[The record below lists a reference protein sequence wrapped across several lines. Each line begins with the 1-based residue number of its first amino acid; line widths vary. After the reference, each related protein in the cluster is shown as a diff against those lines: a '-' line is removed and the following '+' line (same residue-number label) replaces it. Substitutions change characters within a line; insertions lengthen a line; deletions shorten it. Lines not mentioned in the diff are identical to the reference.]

1 MTLPVSIGT
10 VTDYAPYLLSG
21 YAVLE
26 ALTAFLVV
34 LGMRSLSMLLILMTI
49 LQKYVMHNPYYR
61 NTTEI
66 DRQRCYKN
74 IINELFMVATLIII
88 TDIKKVKDKQKT

>member
-1 MTLPVSIGT
+1 MTLPVRIGT
-10 VTDYAPYLLSG
+10 VTDYAPYILSG
-21 YAVLE
+21 YALVE
-26 ALTAFLVV
+26 AAIAFFVV
-34 LGMRSLSMLLILMTI
+34 LGFRSLSMLLIVMTI
-49 LQKYVMHNPYYR
+49 LQSFIMHNPYYR

-74 IINELFMVATLIII
+74 IINALFMVATLIII

>member
-1 MTLPVSIGT
+1 
-10 VTDYAPYLLSG
+10 
-21 YAVLE
+21 
-26 ALTAFLVV
+26 
-34 LGMRSLSMLLILMTI
+34 
-49 LQKYVMHNPYYR
+49 MHNPYYR

-74 IINELFMVATLIII
+74 IINDLFMMAALIII

>member
-10 VTDYAPYLLSG
+10 VTDYAPYILSG
-21 YAVLE
+21 YAFVE
-26 ALTAFLVV
+26 AAIAFFVV
-34 LGMRSLSMLLILMTI
+34 LGFRSLSMLLIVMTI
-49 LQKYVMHNPYYR
+49 LQSFIMHNPYYR